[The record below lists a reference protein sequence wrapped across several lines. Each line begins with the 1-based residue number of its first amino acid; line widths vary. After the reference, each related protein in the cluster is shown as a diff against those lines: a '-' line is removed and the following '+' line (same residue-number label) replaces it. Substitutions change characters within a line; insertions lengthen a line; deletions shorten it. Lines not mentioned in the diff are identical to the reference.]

1 MHPHPSRS
9 LSCPA
14 PTRRRAR
21 WSAVAITVA
30 VVASWGLA
38 GCGSGSPSLS
48 KLVSEQPGA
57 GTRPVLVVQAPEGGS
72 WLRLLRAGGLSAI
85 EEPFG
90 YLPTNSAAVVP
101 DGVNL
106 TAYDLSEAVAWVKA
120 GGRLVTGDRLLLGRL
135 GARLSQPVEAT
146 GATMN
151 GLAGSATWVSPV
163 PVQAVYPP
171 AGAADQ
177 TTSARAQ
184 SGLGSLPVS
193 VSWTYG
199 KGRVLGLGV
208 DPMGSGRAGYEL
220 LPTLANLIGQATEA
234 PAGPSRNGLE
244 LYLDP
249 GVLPSN
255 IERNVDA
262 VAALAQG
269 ARVVDVA
276 AWDGNFND
284 PSQDYPYAALI
295 QALHARGILAYA
307 WLEPPFVDLSMWQK
321 QPQCREKT
329 ETGLDAHPY
338 WRYLMSL
345 ETPACFDLA
354 WKEWTPVLES
364 NPWDGIDVA
373 ELYFESP
380 ANPAAFTPFS
390 AGALARFGRDP
401 KTDMAAFMNFRVQ
414 LVTELNRE
422 MLARVDALPHSGS
435 LDLELTV
442 IDGTLDPTEAY
453 DVGSNVAQL
462 ASVARSAGATLE
474 LEDPFTTWTSGP
486 LRYDRMTSELRTLTP
501 PSSGLIDLNVVDRGG
516 ARPTSKMTGGE
527 LDLAA
532 DSAAAFS
539 GRMAAYALGTIPAAD
554 QADLPS
560 AMAGAVQTTYTGI
573 VAPWTVTVHAPPAG
587 PRTSVT
593 VDGVAWPTADGL
605 AVVPSGQHRV
615 VWSASRSDGPG
626 LTAFSGELSAASVKA
641 HAITL
646 AYSSAT
652 ATYAVVSEHPASLT
666 VDGTAA
672 TPAVA
677 VDPAGGWSL
686 RLPKG
691 THQATIGL

>member
-1 MHPHPSRS
+1 MHSHPSRPAS
-9 LSCPA
+9 YPA
-14 PTRRRAR
+14 PAR
-21 WSAVAITVA
+21 GRWLAAAVAGA

-57 GTRPVLVVQAPEGGS
+57 GTRPILVVQAPEGGS
-72 WLRLLRAGGLSAI
+72 WLRLLRAGGLAAI

-90 YLPTNSAAVVP
+90 YLSTNSAAVVP
-101 DGVNL
+101 DGVKL
-106 TAYDLSEAVAWVKA
+106 TAYDLSEAAAWVKA
-120 GGRLVTGDRLLLGRL
+120 GGRLVTSDPLLLDRL
-135 GARLSQPVEAT
+135 GARLSQPVVAT
-146 GATMN
+146 GATMD
-151 GLAGSATWVSPV
+151 GLAGSATWASSV
-163 PVQAVYPP
+163 PVQAIYPP
-171 AGAADQ
+171 TGAPGQ
-177 TTSARAQ
+177 SNSAHAET
-184 SGLGSLPVS
+184 GFGSVPIS
-193 VSWTYG
+193 VSWASG
-199 KGRVLGLGV
+199 KGHVLGLGL

-220 LPTLANLIGQATEA
+220 LPTLSNLVGQATEA
-234 PAGPSRNGLE
+234 PAGPSRDGLE

-269 ARVVDVA
+269 ARVVEVA

-321 QPQCREKT
+321 HPQCREKT

-345 ETPACFDLA
+345 ETPSCFDLA
-354 WKEWTPVLES
+354 WKDWTPVLES

-380 ANPAAFTPFS
+380 LDPAAFTPFS
-390 AGALARFGRDP
+390 AGALALFGRDP
-401 KTDMAAFMNFRVQ
+401 KTNMAAFMNFRVQ

-422 MLARVDALPHSGS
+422 MLTRVDALPRAGG
-435 LDLELTV
+435 LDVELTV
-442 IDGTLDPTEAY
+442 IDGTLDSTEAY

-462 ASVARSAGATLE
+462 ASVAHGAGATLE

-486 LRYDRMTSELRTLTP
+486 LRYNRMTSELRQLTP
-501 PSSGLIDLNVVDRGG
+501 PSSGLIDLNVVDRSG

-532 DSAAAFS
+532 DSAASFS
-539 GRMAAYALGTIPAAD
+539 GRMAAYALGTLSAAD

-560 AMAGAVQTTYTGI
+560 AMAGTVQTTYTGV

-587 PRTSVT
+587 PHASVT
-593 VDGVAWPTADGL
+593 IDGVAWPTADGL
-605 AVVPSGQHRV
+605 AVVPSGQHRI
-615 VWSASRSDGPG
+615 VWSASPTDGPG
-626 LTAFSGELSAASVKA
+626 LTAFSGELSEASVSA
-641 HAITL
+641 TAMTL
-646 AYSSAT
+646 AYTSTT
-652 ATYAVVSEHPASLT
+652 ATYAVVNQDPASLT
-666 VDGTAA
+666 VDGTSTAPTVAA
-672 TPAVA
+672 
-677 VDPAGGWSL
+677 DPAGGWSL

-691 THQATIGL
+691 NHRVTVGF